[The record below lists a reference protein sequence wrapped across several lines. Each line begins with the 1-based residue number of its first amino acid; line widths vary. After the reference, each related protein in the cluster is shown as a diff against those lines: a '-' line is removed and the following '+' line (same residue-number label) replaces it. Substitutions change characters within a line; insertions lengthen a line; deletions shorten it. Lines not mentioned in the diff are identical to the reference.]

1 MKWRRIVLIA
11 IALVLVAGYYVPRI
25 SAGAY
30 RDRVHAALERA
41 LGRKVRIGDV
51 RFRLLP
57 TPGLELSNVEIGE
70 DPVIGP
76 ESAAYVT
83 TLVAVPR
90 LSSLLGGPLEFS
102 SVDLEDETSLNLTRV
117 DNPRTGV
124 TWNFASLMRPETL
137 AAFPSIH
144 MRGGRINFKF
154 GDTKSLFYLLNT
166 DVDLWPP
173 GSPNGPWTLR
183 VHAEPARTDRRARGF
198 GSFVMRGQWLPKDRA
213 VILDVKLEQSELGDM
228 MTLFNGYEAGF
239 HGDVSGDAHLAGPLN
254 RIGIA
259 GRMTVSDL
267 HGWSQAPPGGNAW
280 HFAIGGAIDVPGQ
293 MIDINGKV
301 AGAQSP
307 LAVRY
312 RVADYLRHPRW
323 GVTVN
328 LNHFPLAPLPE
339 IARNL
344 GWPAPAGF
352 KLEGAANGAVGYS
365 MPEGTPR
372 MDGEMNLTDAKVTAG
387 GAPPLNIRGA
397 EVHFSGSRI
406 ALETAEV
413 SNDSGETAAIAG
425 AWDSSS
431 DTSGNKLIAT
441 LSSDGMSIAS
451 LRKQI
456 SVAGIPVL
464 SQATSGT
471 WKGALRYAD
480 GDWTGAMNIADAD
493 IPFEA
498 FAAPVHLISAD
509 ATIGDGGLALTR
521 VNLALGD
528 LRAQGEYRYEA
539 KAARPHKFRLVIG
552 QADGPATGQLIE
564 KLMMPALR
572 RGNILTYAFNFGR
585 APQPDWLRN
594 MRADG
599 TIQTA
604 QLDMGGGHF
613 SKLRA
618 RVIWEGTDVRLGNLE
633 TQVGDAQFKGTAA
646 IHLAGRQPAYEVRG
660 KLNGLAWRNGTVS
673 ADGTLSTSGTGTAL
687 LGNMRVQ
694 GTFDGSDVEVT
705 PADSYDSVSGTF
717 EWAAPRLRFP
727 QVTMKAGADT
737 YLGSAE
743 MDDSGQLVL
752 KVSDGTKRI
761 QAAGAILRGEAL
773 KQVP

>member
-1 MKWRRIVLIA
+1 MRHAAVKWRRILLIA

-25 SAGAY
+25 SADAY
-30 RDRVHAALERA
+30 RDRVHAALEKA
-41 LGRKVRIGDV
+41 LGRKVQIGDV

-57 TPGLELSNVEIGE
+57 VPGLELSNVEIGE
-70 DPVIGP
+70 DPATGP
-76 ESAAYVT
+76 EPTAYVT
-83 TLVAVPR
+83 TLLASPR
-90 LSSLLGGPLEFS
+90 ISSLLGGPLEFS
-102 SVDLEDETSLNLTRV
+102 SVELDDTSLNLTRV

-124 TWNFASLMRPETL
+124 TWNFASLMRPAAL

-173 GSPNGPWTLR
+173 DSANGPWTLR

-198 GSFVMRGQWLPKDRA
+198 GSFVMRGQWLPRDRA

-254 RIGIA
+254 RIGIS
-259 GRMTVSDL
+259 GRMTLSDL
-267 HGWSQAPPGGNAW
+267 HGWSQPPPGGNAW
-280 HFAIGGAIDVPGQ
+280 RFAIGGAIDVPGQ
-293 MIDINGKV
+293 MIDINARV

-307 LAVRY
+307 LAVHY

-328 LNHFPLAPLPE
+328 LNRFPLAPLPD

-352 KLEGAANGAVGYS
+352 KLDGTANGAVGYS
-365 MPEGTPR
+365 MPEATPR
-372 MDGEMNLTDAKVTAG
+372 MDGEMNLADAKVTAG

-406 ALETAEV
+406 TLETAEV
-413 SNDSGETAAIAG
+413 SNESGETAAIAG
-425 AWDSSS
+425 SWDA
-431 DTSGNKLIAT
+431 DGNKLIAT

-480 GDWTGAMNIADAD
+480 GDWTGAMNLADAD

-509 ATIGDGGLALTR
+509 AAISAAGLALTK

-528 LRAQGEYRYEA
+528 LEAQGEYRYEA
-539 KAARPHKFRLVIG
+539 RAARPHKFRLVI
-552 QADGPATGQLIE
+552 AEASGPAIE
-564 KLMMPALR
+564 KLLMPALR

-599 TIQTA
+599 TIQAA

-618 RVIWEGTDVRLGNLE
+618 RVIWEGTDVRLSNLE
-633 TQVGDAQFKGTAA
+633 TQAGDAQFKGTAA
-646 IHLAGRQPAYEVRG
+646 IHLAGRQPGYELRG
-660 KLNGLAWRNGTVS
+660 KLSGLVWRNGTLS
-673 ADGTLSTSGTGTAL
+673 AEGTMSTSGTGTAL

-694 GTFDGSDVEVT
+694 GTFDGRDVEVA
-705 PADSYDSVSGTF
+705 PADSYESVSGTF
-717 EWAAPRLRFP
+717 EWTAPKLRFP